1 MSTVTLDYIIATGLQ
16 DPASLVAQVQAIDL
30 DHGSLSSLGFTV
42 TSDTTSV
49 IGGNLHRTLVLATNA
64 QGDSLWGGD
73 ATKLKDIT
81 RNLFREVL
89 NLNTPGQV
97 TAAEPVVT

>member
-1 MSTVTLDYIIATGLQ
+1 MSTVTLDYTIATGLLN
-16 DPASLVAQVQAIDL
+16 PANLVAQVQAIDL
-30 DHGSLSSLGFTV
+30 DHGSLASMGFTV

-49 IGGNLHRTLVLATNA
+49 IVGVLHRKVVLATNA
-64 QGDSLWGGD
+64 QGDSLWGGN